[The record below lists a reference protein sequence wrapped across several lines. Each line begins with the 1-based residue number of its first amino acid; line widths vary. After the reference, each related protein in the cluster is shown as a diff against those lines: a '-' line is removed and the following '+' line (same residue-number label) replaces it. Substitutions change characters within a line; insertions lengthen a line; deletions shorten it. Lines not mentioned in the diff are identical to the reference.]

1 MSEHEPAR
9 PLVGRVRALPAAA
22 GRDLWSSVPA
32 PAAPTAVVDLD
43 AFDANL
49 AAMVARAQGRPL
61 RLASKS
67 VRCRALIERALA
79 SPGFSGVL
87 AYSAAEAAWLVSCG
101 VSDVVIGYPTVDTE
115 TVAAVAASPSVAEQ
129 VTFMVDLPEHVAML
143 AAAAGTTPLR
153 VCIDVDASLRIGR
166 LHLGVHRSSVHTVD
180 EVRRLAR
187 TIVDTPGVRL
197 VGLMF
202 YEAQVA
208 GVPDSSRVVRAMKQR
223 SMAQLLPRRVAIAQ
237 AVAAIS
243 PLEFV
248 NGGGT
253 GSIAVTRRDPS
264 VTEIAAGSGLFT
276 PTLFDSY
283 DDSGLRAAAYFVS
296 PVVRKPSP
304 SLAVTFA
311 GGYVAS
317 GPASKS
323 RVPTPVHP
331 QGLSYFGQ
339 EGAGEVQTP
348 LRGPGARS
356 LQVGDPV
363 WFRYA
368 KAGEMCERFDELLLV
383 QDGAVVQRAATYR
396 GEGHSFG

>member
-1 MSEHEPAR
+1 MEQ
-9 PLVGRVRALPAAA
+9 ALP
-22 GRDLWSSVPA
+22 GGDLWSSVPA
-32 PAAPTAVVDLD
+32 PVAPTAVVDLD

-67 VRCRALIERALA
+67 VRCRALIDRALQ

-87 AYSAAEAAWLVSCG
+87 AYSAAEAAWLVSWG
-101 VSDVVIGYPTVDTE
+101 VRDVVIGYPTVDTE
-115 TVAAVAASPSVAEQ
+115 TIAAVAGSPSVAEQ

-166 LHLGVHRSSVHTVD
+166 LHLGVHRSSVHTEA
-180 EVRRLAR
+180 EVCRLAR
-187 TIVDTPGVRL
+187 TIANTPGVRL

-223 SMAQLLPRRVAIAQ
+223 SLAQLLPRRVAIAR

-283 DDSGLRAAAYFVS
+283 DDSGLTPAAYFVS

-304 SLAVTFA
+304 SVAVTFA

-323 RVPTPVHP
+323 RVPRPVHP
-331 QGLSYFGQ
+331 EGLSYFGQ

-348 LRGPGARS
+348 LRGPDARS
-356 LQVGDPV
+356 LRVGDPV

-383 QDGAVVQRAATYR
+383 RNGAVVQRVPTYR

>member
-1 MSEHEPAR
+1 MSAREPLR
-9 PLVGRVRALPAAA
+9 PSVGRVPEAAA
-22 GRDLWSSVPA
+22 APSGDLWCAVPT

-49 AAMVARAQGRPL
+49 AAMVQRAQGRPL

-67 VRCRALIERALA
+67 VRCRALIDRALQSA
-79 SPGFSGVL
+79 GFSGVL

-101 VSDVVIGYPTVDTE
+101 VRDVVVGYPSVDARTI
-115 TVAAVAASPSVAEQ
+115 AAVASSPSLAEQ
-129 VTFMVDLPEHVAML
+129 VTFMVDLPEHVSLL
-143 AAAAGTTPLR
+143 ASASAATPLR

-166 LHLGVHRSSVHTVD
+166 LHLGVHRSSVHTAD

-187 TIVDTPGVRL
+187 TIVATPGVRL

-208 GVPDSSRVVRAMKQR
+208 GVPDSSRVVRAMKRR
-223 SMAQLLPRRVAIAQ
+223 SMAQLLPRRVQIVR
-237 AVAAIS
+237 AVEAVS

-253 GSIAVTRRDPS
+253 GSIAVTRQDPS

-296 PVVRKPSP
+296 PVVRKPLP
-304 SLAVTFA
+304 ELAVTFA

-323 RVPTPVHP
+323 RVPKPVHP

-356 LQVGDPV
+356 LKVGDPV

-368 KAGEMCERFDELLLV
+368 KAGEMCERFDEVLLV
-383 QDGAVVQRAATYR
+383 QGGAVVQRAPTYR
-396 GEGHSFG
+396 GEGHAFG

>member
-1 MSEHEPAR
+1 MP
-9 PLVGRVRALPAAA
+9 G
-22 GRDLWSSVPA
+22 GDLWSSVPA

-67 VRCRALIERALA
+67 VRCRALIERALE

-101 VSDVVIGYPTVDTE
+101 VRDVVVGYPTVDSE
-115 TVAAVAASPSVAEQ
+115 TIADTAAAPSLAEQ

-166 LHLGVHRSSVHTVD
+166 LHLGVHRSSVHTTQ
-180 EVRRLAR
+180 EVCRIARLVA
-187 TIVDTPGVRL
+187 DTPGVTL

-208 GVPDSSRVVRAMKQR
+208 GVPDSSRVVRAMKLR
-223 SMAQLLPRRVAIAQ
+223 SMAQLLPRRTEIVR
-237 AVAAIS
+237 AVAEIS

-253 GSIAVTRRDPS
+253 GSIAATRRDPS

-283 DDSGLRAAAYFVS
+283 DDSGLTPAAYFVS
-296 PVVRKPSP
+296 PVVRKPTP
-304 SLAVTFA
+304 AVAVTFA

-323 RVPTPVHP
+323 RTPKPVHP

-356 LQVGDPV
+356 LRVGDPV

-383 QDGAVVQRAATYR
+383 RDGAVVQRALTYR
-396 GEGHSFG
+396 GEGRTFG

>member
-1 MSEHEPAR
+1 MSAHEPTR
-9 PLVGRVRALPAAA
+9 PRVGRVRVEPA
-22 GRDLWSSVPA
+22 GGLWSSVSA

-49 AAMVARAQGRPL
+49 AAMVQRAEGRPL

-87 AYSAAEAAWLVSCG
+87 AYSAAEAVWLASCG
-101 VSDVVIGYPTVDTE
+101 VRDIVVGYPSVDTA
-115 TVAAVAASPSVAEQ
+115 TIAAVASSPSLVDQ
-129 VTFMVDLPEHVAML
+129 VTFMVDLPEHVTML
-143 AAAAGTTPLR
+143 AATAGTTPLR

-166 LHLGVHRSSVHTVD
+166 VHLGVHRSSVHTPD
-180 EVRRLAR
+180 EVCRLAR
-187 TIVDTPGVRL
+187 TIAGTSGVRL

-223 SMAQLLPRRVAIAQ
+223 SMAQLLPRRVEIVQ
-237 AVAAIS
+237 AVSEIS
-243 PLEFV
+243 TLEFV

-253 GSIAVTRRDPS
+253 GSIAATRRDPS

-276 PTLFDSY
+276 PTLFDAY
-283 DDSGLRAAAYFVS
+283 DDSGLTPAAYFVS
-296 PVVRKPSP
+296 PVVRKPTRSV
-304 SLAVTFA
+304 AVTFA

-323 RVPTPVHP
+323 RVPKPVHP

-348 LRGPGARS
+348 LRGPGARA
-356 LQVGDPV
+356 LKVGDPV

-383 QDGAVVQRAATYR
+383 RDGAVVERAPTYR